1 MREVRPSEFYQRMSV
16 EDQIQ
21 FDRWL
26 KANAVVA
33 SIFTAAVVAMA
44 FVYWHNS
51 GPADESTAGI
61 RTVSKSELLASDR
74 TNWGKASAEF
84 MKHGTP
90 MSKRS
95 VRPGARLNENSHE
108 VNSFIDH
115 LQIFLLPSQ
124 GSQKRRLPSFPV

>member
-44 FVYWHNS
+44 FVGGQNS
-51 GPADESTAGI
+51 GPADASAAGI
-61 RTVSKSELLASDR
+61 KTASKSELLASDR
-74 TNWGKASAEF
+74 TNWGKAYRRVHEARQR
-84 MKHGTP
+84 P
-90 MSKRS
+90 M
-95 VRPGARLNENSHE
+95 PN
-108 VNSFIDH
+108 D
-115 LQIFLLPSQ
+115 Q
-124 GSQKRRLPSFPV
+124 

>member
-1 MREVRPSEFYQRMSV
+1 MPSVLAREVPLNNGGGVMREVRASEFYQRMSV

-44 FVYWHNS
+44 FVGGQNS
-51 GPADESTAGI
+51 GPADASTAGI

-74 TNWGKASAEF
+74 TNWGKAYRRVHEARQR
-84 MKHGTP
+84 P
-90 MSKRS
+90 M
-95 VRPGARLNENSHE
+95 PDG
-108 VNSFIDH
+108 
-115 LQIFLLPSQ
+115 Q
-124 GSQKRRLPSFPV
+124 

>member
-44 FVYWHNS
+44 FVGQNS
-51 GPADESTAGI
+51 GPADASAAGI
-61 RTVSKSELLASDR
+61 RTVSKSQLLASDR
-74 TNWGKASAEF
+74 TNWGKAYRRVHEARQRP
-84 MKHGTP
+84 TP
-90 MSKRS
+90 
-95 VRPGARLNENSHE
+95 N
-108 VNSFIDH
+108 D
-115 LQIFLLPSQ
+115 Q
-124 GSQKRRLPSFPV
+124 

>member
-44 FVYWHNS
+44 F
-51 GPADESTAGI
+51 AG
-61 RTVSKSELLASDR
+61 
-74 TNWGKASAEF
+74 G
-84 MKHGTP
+84 
-90 MSKRS
+90 
-95 VRPGARLNENSHE
+95 
-108 VNSFIDH
+108 
-115 LQIFLLPSQ
+115 
-124 GSQKRRLPSFPV
+124 